1 MRVLLISDIHSN
13 YEALK
18 HITDS
23 EKYDRLIFLGDAVDY
38 GPQPAEVLDFLKS
51 GSDHNLMGNHD
62 YALAFNEDCHC
73 NPSMHH
79 LSEFTRENIS
89 RKLLDNSGIDF
100 LKTFKRRDEFD
111 LDHMKVLAMHASPYN
126 DLFGYLFSTEAEM
139 VSKDPKLKQ
148 YDLVMVGHT
157 HFPMIYKGR
166 IINPGS
172 AGQPRDGK
180 PDPWYAMLETD
191 PFSITFKRFRYN
203 NLKVVSELSRL
214 ISKDSPEF
222 QELVKFYS

>member
-1 MRVLLISDIHSN
+1 
-13 YEALK
+13 
-18 HITDS
+18 
-23 EKYDRLIFLGDAVDY
+23 
-38 GPQPAEVLDFLKS
+38 
-51 GSDHNLMGNHD
+51 
-62 YALAFNEDCHC
+62 
-73 NPSMHH
+73 
-79 LSEFTRENIS
+79 
-89 RKLLDNSGIDF
+89 
-100 LKTFKRRDEFD
+100 
-111 LDHMKVLAMHASPYN
+111 
-126 DLFGYLFSTEAEM
+126 M